1 MKKEADLSGAD
12 VAPSSSTCG
21 TDDGRGFGSTYG
33 WSRKAAP
40 RWVDMAEGYKKVSM
54 TERRGK
60 RKLA

>member
-1 MKKEADLSGAD
+1 MKKEADLRGAD

-40 RWVDMAEGYKKVSM
+40 RWVDMAEGYRMVSM
-54 TERRGK
+54 RERIGR
-60 RKLA
+60 RMLE